1 MKRELTPHG
10 TLTVRRIPLIER
22 PVIRTLREAIQ
33 HGTAHNPSLR
43 ERLFNR
49 SVLRWRR
56 DNLVNFERSLA
67 DQYKFEHGLR
77 LNAIGA
83 IGHLWLAKVHLDG
96 DVTDDGLVSCR
107 VVTDAGVGF
116 IVDAFQNLTE
126 LENMKYHGLGTGT
139 NIEGAGNTALQT
151 ELTTQYAVANT
162 RPTGTT
168 GEKSGDSKT
177 YETTATITIASA
189 GVAATE
195 HGIFSQA
202 ANSGGVLLDRSV
214 FAAVNLAV
222 GESLQA
228 TYQLTFPS
236 GN

>member
-1 MKRELTPHG
+1 MSHEIAPQG
-10 TLTVRRIPLIER
+10 TLFVRRIPLIER
-22 PVIRTLREAIQ
+22 PVVRTLRDAIRY
-33 HGTAHNPSLR
+33 GTPTGASMR

-49 SVLRWRR
+49 TKLRWQER
-56 DNLVNFERSLA
+56 NIINFERSLA
-67 DQYKFEHGLR
+67 DQFKFEHGVP

-83 IGHLWLAKVHLDG
+83 IGHLWLAHVRKNG
-96 DVTDDGLVSCR
+96 DVVDYGLVSCR

-139 NIEGAGNTALQT
+139 TAEAATQTALVT
-151 ELTTQYAVANT
+151 ELTTQYATANT

-177 YETTATITIASA
+177 YETSATITIASA

-195 HGIFSQA
+195 HAIFSQA
-202 ANSGGVLLDRSV
+202 SNAGGVMLDRSV
-214 FAAVNLAV
+214 FSAVNLAV

-236 GN
+236 GS